1 MGGAPRGDQEGAEAL
16 KLPEEPSAEEDRRKH
31 LEFIQAVIA
40 RMATASSNAKSWL
53 LPVVTA
59 AYGYAVTQR
68 ADSVAFLG
76 IVAVLIFAFLD
87 ANYLHK
93 EQEYRALYKV
103 AAGLRSSQQEP
114 RTIPLFSMDL
124 PKSGSPPEKG
134 AGWRHKLA
142 WMRHYWIP
150 GRDVWLS
157 WSVAPFYGS
166 FLAAGVL
173 VCLLIYIRG

>member
-1 MGGAPRGDQEGAEAL
+1 M
-16 KLPEEPSAEEDRRKH
+16 PEEPSTEEDRRKH
-31 LEFIQAVIA
+31 LEFIQAVIT

-76 IVAVLIFAFLD
+76 IVAVLVFAFLD
-87 ANYLHK
+87 ANYLRK
-93 EQEYRALYKV
+93 EQEYRDLYKV
-103 AAGLRSSQQEP
+103 AAGLSSSQQES
-114 RTIPLFSMDL
+114 RTVPLFSMDP
-124 PKSGSPPEKG
+124 PKPDNPPEKG
-134 AGWRHKLA
+134 SGWRQTLA
-142 WMRHYWIP
+142 RARHCWIP
-150 GRDVWLS
+150 GRGVWFS

-166 FLAAGVL
+166 LLAAGML